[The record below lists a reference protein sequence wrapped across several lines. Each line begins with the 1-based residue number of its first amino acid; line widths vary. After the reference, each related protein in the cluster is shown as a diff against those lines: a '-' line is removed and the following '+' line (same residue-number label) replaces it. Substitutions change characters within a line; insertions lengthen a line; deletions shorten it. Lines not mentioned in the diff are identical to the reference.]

1 MHQKKADWQHRVME
15 LPVKEPEIGD
25 AFGQILTLCWAAG
38 AAPWSAVEIIER
50 DDGRIDAHDASTY
63 FAEPERWAVLER
75 WAWGEAAGRI
85 LDVGCGGGRH
95 AVPWTAKG
103 LDVVGL
109 DASPGAVKVMR
120 DRGVESVVGS
130 VPDLPPALGQFDT
143 VTLFGNN
150 IGLLGGPRTAQQV
163 LDALATVTR
172 PRGRLIGTG
181 TDPGGDDSVH
191 AAYHAWNV
199 ERGRP
204 RGQARIR
211 VRATGIA
218 TPWFDYWFPTPE
230 EITEVVAESDCWALE
245 ELQRSPN
252 GPGYAVILLRR

>member
-1 MHQKKADWQHRVME
+1 ME
-15 LPVKEPEIGD
+15 LPSKEPEIGD
-25 AFGQILTLCWAAG
+25 AFGQILAQCWAAG

-63 FAEPERWAVLER
+63 FSEPERWAVLER
-75 WAWGEAAGRI
+75 WAWERAGGRI

-95 AVPWTAKG
+95 TVPWAARG
-103 LDVVGL
+103 LDVMGL
-109 DASPGAVKVMR
+109 DASPGAVNVVR
-120 DRGVESVVGS
+120 GRGVECVVGS
-130 VPDLPPALGQFDT
+130 VPDLLPGLGKFDT

-150 IGLLGGPRTAQQV
+150 IGLLGGPQTAHQV

-172 PRGRLIGTG
+172 PGGRPIGTG
-181 TDPGGDDSVH
+181 TDPGGDDSIH

-199 ERGRP
+199 ERGRS

-211 VRATGIA
+211 VRAAGIA
-218 TPWFDYWFPTPE
+218 TTWFDYWFPTSE
-230 EITEVVAESDCWALE
+230 EITEVVAESACWALE
-245 ELQRSPN
+245 ELQRSPD